1 MTCFHFFN
9 ICIHISI
16 CTYKHSYVLMYI
28 QFRNTELRN
37 GAARKPSLSFGPSN
51 QHPAHPLGVVVF
63 VVAATATVTANNIA
77 YSLQRATAREWGE
90 RKKKKSEPT
99 RALIVRLSKTRARPP
114 YGSPCCCCPTSESKT
129 HARPPRV
136 VQVQDNSESVRRV
149 GTAHTM
155 TMSRVWECSRIRV
168 LRTRCLRRRCSWRCR
183 RTFSITVC
191 VCARS
196 R

>member
-136 VQVQDNSESVRRV
+136 VQVQDNSECEASRHGTHNDNVASVRV
-149 GTAHTM
+149 QSNSSSANALPASTLQLALQANFFYD
-155 TMSRVWECSRIRV
+155 C
-168 LRTRCLRRRCSWRCR
+168 
-183 RTFSITVC
+183 VC
-191 VCARS
+191 VCKV
-196 R
+196 